1 MTCIQDCLRGGF
13 VILRE
18 GKTMGADQEK
28 KIEEI
33 RKELLEKAAGNGKC
47 LSYDEICEAY
57 EEKLDEDQ
65 LIQLISYL
73 AANGVQ
79 IIDSEEEGSGDGSD
93 TGTPDAGDHFSEDAM
108 SDYLKMISAIPLL
121 KPEEEKA
128 LAKRFRE
135 QGDAEAKKKLIESNL
150 RLVVSIAKRYVRPGC
165 LLLDLVQDGNIGL
178 MKAVEKYDHTLGFR
192 FSTYATWWIKQS
204 IGRSIAD
211 TGRLIRLPVQVSDSL
226 YKINSARRE
235 LTLKYGREPY
245 VEELAEHLGIKEEKI
260 KALLKS
266 EGSLV
271 SIDTKIGEDDDSASL
286 SDLLPDT
293 NGPSPEK
300 EAMKGAMAVD
310 LNAILLTSLTPRER
324 DVLIMRFGLD
334 GNDPMTLQEV
344 GDRLKVTRE
353 RARQIEARACRKI
366 YRICKARKLQDY
378 FEE

>member
-33 RKELLEKAAGNGKC
+33 RKELLEQAAGNGKC

-245 VEELAEHLGIKEEKI
+245 VEELAEHLGIKE
-260 KALLKS
+260 
-266 EGSLV
+266 
-271 SIDTKIGEDDDSASL
+271 
-286 SDLLPDT
+286 
-293 NGPSPEK
+293 
-300 EAMKGAMAVD
+300 
-310 LNAILLTSLTPRER
+310 
-324 DVLIMRFGLD
+324 
-334 GNDPMTLQEV
+334 
-344 GDRLKVTRE
+344 
-353 RARQIEARACRKI
+353 
-366 YRICKARKLQDY
+366 
-378 FEE
+378 